1 VALWQAFKLSGYID
15 NRKVFSPLA
24 VKAVRTIK
32 YCAITITGLIIL
44 GILYIRLFIDSDDPA
59 GVTALGIVTAF
70 ASIVIAIGAAVL
82 EKFLQKE

>member
-1 VALWQAFKLSGYID
+1 
-15 NRKVFSPLA
+15 
-24 VKAVRTIK
+24 RTIK
-32 YCAITITGLIIL
+32 YCAITITGFIIL